1 MPAVDQAPPPEAPKL
16 STRARGVLEWLNLVD
31 PVDLLS
37 IDWMR
42 LAKVRGCGR
51 KTIREIA
58 IWGGP
63 HAEHIAA
70 RMSENDQAIIKSARG
85 RREAACQAAQVRP

>member
-1 MPAVDQAPPPEAPKL
+1 MPDVDQALPLAPKL

-42 LAKVRGCGR
+42 LAKVWGCGR

-63 HAEHIAA
+63 HAAHIADH
-70 RMSENDQAIIKSARG
+70 MSE
-85 RREAACQAAQVRP
+85 RERAYWTASLAAQVRP